1 MKWVINDQI
10 KELQSKINQE
20 EYQENSV
27 SSPKKG
33 LLA

>member
-27 SSPKKG
+27 SSLKKDY
-33 LLA
+33 